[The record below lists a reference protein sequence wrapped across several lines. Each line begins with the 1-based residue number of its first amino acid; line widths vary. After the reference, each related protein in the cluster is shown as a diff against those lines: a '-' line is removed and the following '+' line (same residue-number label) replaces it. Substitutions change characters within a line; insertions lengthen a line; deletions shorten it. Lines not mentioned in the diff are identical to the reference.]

1 MHSIS
6 MTTREELWAEYQRRP
21 RPPNIGDIIDGVS
34 LGEVDDDVQD
44 VLGSWE
50 MGADLGVWKVAALGR
65 AVANLE
71 RILPLIAPEE
81 TRQYFALVSALGRS
95 ALDSLAQG
103 ELGTGPSTKQ

>member
-1 MHSIS
+1 MN
-6 MTTREELWAEYQRRP
+6 TREELWAEYQRLP
-21 RPPNIGDIIDGVS
+21 RPPNIGDTINGVS

-44 VLGSWE
+44 VLGSWG
-50 MGADLGVWKVAALGR
+50 MGADLGMSRVATLGL

-103 ELGTGPSTKQ
+103 EFDTGRFDSDRRL